1 MVALFCGLY
10 MFVYTV
16 FIQNWVCTLDLHF
29 AYGYNTLSGSV
40 LLYSIRYNAT
50 AESNAVSF
58 FSCVL

>member
-29 AYGYNTLSGSV
+29 VYGYNTLSGSV

-50 AESNAVSF
+50 AESNAV
-58 FSCVL
+58 